1 MVGKS
6 ARRLFLG
13 IVFLL
18 TFAIPIHSFAAGS
31 VTESIENTAGYFQ
44 KNPAFFKK
52 SELDSD
58 LVVAAL
64 AKKGLLEKKEISD
77 YTNTIS
83 HKLQS
88 SNVSRGDLD
97 KAIIAIK
104 AMGKDPSQFINGRN
118 LVKEV
123 YASPADRATAT
134 VYAFDLIA
142 LSTDD
147 YAIPSNAENAPA
159 KIAAKLVD
167 LEVKITDGA
176 TTIGGGWSW
185 DTSGKTP
192 PDTDSTGMVLTA
204 LGMYQKYYNDPS
216 VKKAVK
222 KAIRDGK
229 RFLMKAQKS
238 NGGYDYNPGISTSL
252 DGVNSSSTAQAII
265 GLSSIGVDP
274 TSNKFTKNHVNPV
287 SFLLNNYK
295 IDNGFKWLPGDEEI
309 NDFATEQVFEALVAY
324 DLFLKGDTL
333 YNFRN
338 ISRSDAG
345 STGATDSDA
354 GDKDSGS
361 DTSSNGNG
369 ADSSS
374 GQSPAAAATKVV
386 EKHTKEVVT
395 KTNTITNTKDHTITH
410 NNTTT
415 KTNTVEKPAAAKK
428 QTPAK
433 TKTASNAKKEDKP
446 ATAAAQASPVED
458 VQQEPKKV
466 VITKTTGVSPVHG
479 WVGSLSAGAG
489 VILLIIRKKFLGV

>member
-77 YTNTIS
+77 YTKTIS

-216 VKKAVK
+216 VKKA
-222 KAIRDGK
+222 IRDGK

-295 IDNGFKWLPGDEEI
+295 IDNGFKWLPGDKGI
-309 NDFATEQVFEALVAY
+309 NDFATEEVFEALVAY

-338 ISRSDAG
+338 ISKSDAG

-446 ATAAAQASPVED
+446 ATAAAQAPPAED
-458 VQQEPKKV
+458 AQQEPKKV